1 MAETL
6 GANPKDGRHHTSRE
20 APDTV
25 HRFLKGQGRSQMPSR
40 VPGTQ
45 REPIIGTQREPIIG
59 THKDSGLTFPVAALG
74 PHPDAVSSPTDGA
87 AEEKHS
93 VNYTNEGDPA
103 EIPSPASC
111 DTAALRS

>member
-20 APDTV
+20 APDAV
-25 HRFLKGQGRSQMPSR
+25 HRFLKGQGRSQMPGR
-40 VPGTQ
+40 VP
-45 REPIIGTQREPIIG
+45 GTQREPIIG

-111 DTAALRS
+111 DTAAPRS